1 MTQTILGILYRD
13 LGRYNDAID
22 CYNKALEIDP
32 KHIDVWL
39 NKGAALAWLKRYD
52 QATECYDKS
61 LALDRNYGIA
71 WYNKACLESL
81 RNNNEKSIEFLRKAI
96 ELDTHWKNEARTEEE
111 FNNVRDSKE
120 FKELIG
126 E

>member
-1 MTQTILGILYRD
+1 L
-13 LGRYNDAID
+13 
-22 CYNKALEIDP
+22 
-32 KHIDVWL
+32 L
-39 NKGAALAWLKRYD
+39 NFRKDFIK
-52 QATECYDKS
+52 TFIIC
-61 LALDRNYGIA
+61 IA

-96 ELDTHWKNEARTEEE
+96 ELDTHLKNDARTEEE
-111 FNNVRDSKE
+111 FNNVRESKE